1 MIKTGIQWADHTW
14 SPWRGCQHATLPNGT
29 PHPGCLHCYAETMA
43 KRNPGTLGTWGP
55 EGTRVRAAQKS
66 WDAVQRWN
74 DQAALFGRRESVF
87 PSVCDPFEEWG
98 GPIMDHRG
106 DYLYCDPDGSNIDGM
121 CHHPDDAED
130 QLDPR
135 VARSFTMTDLRSDLF
150 RLIDQ
155 TVSLDWILLTKRP
168 HNVLRMWEEV
178 AGTKWIAE
186 AGSLNNHPMYHRANA
201 WLVYSASDQTS
212 LELGIEGLLDCR
224 DVTPVLGVCVG
235 PMTGP
240 VDLRRNIDGLDWI
253 IVEGESGPG
262 ARPCHIHWIRD
273 VVYQCRDAGVPCF
286 VKQLGEVP
294 MWKPLVGEA
303 FQFQTNDKKGGN
315 PAEWPEYLRV
325 RQMPEVSR
333 A

>member
-14 SPWRGCQHATLPNGT
+14 SPWRGCQHATLADGT

-87 PSVCDPFEEWG
+87 PSVCDPFEDWK
-98 GPIMDHRG
+98 GPIHDHRG
-106 DYLYCDPDGSNIDGM
+106 MTLHRGENWGGMRSYLG
-121 CHHPDDAED
+121 
-130 QLDPR
+130 L
-135 VARSFTMTDLRSDLF
+135 DLRIGQSVATLDDLRFDLF
-150 RLIDQ
+150 ALIDRCS
-155 TVSLDWILLTKRP
+155 SLDFILLTKRP

-186 AGSLNNHPMYHRANA
+186 AGSLNNQPMYYRENA
-201 WLVYSASDQTS
+201 WLVYSASDQNS

-240 VDLRRNIDGLDWI
+240 VDLRRYLDVLDWV
-253 IVEGESGPG
+253 IVEGESGHG

-294 MWKPLVGEA
+294 MWQPLVGDA

-315 PAEWPEYLRV
+315 PAEWPEELRV
-325 RQMPEVSR
+325 RQMPEV
-333 A
+333 AHA